1 MPITTETI
9 QTTIGA
15 LNAQFAGREG
25 DIDYD
30 ATKLVHIH
38 RRQRPYVW
46 NQDMQLVLLDS
57 ILSGYYIPP
66 IISSSV
72 YEHCSC
78 DNRIREKREVLDG
91 GNRITTFRR
100 ILNGHIREL
109 TDAERTTI
117 MSYSITFVVMRG
129 MTNKEQCTMF
139 RRLNKNIKVS
149 DGQLYAMSDDSLV
162 VKEAL
167 ALLNDDNYPL
177 RGLILEHFF
186 DTRGADNN
194 GRKNLENAIAIV
206 SGALYGPHY
215 ITKSYNIQEEKVE
228 SHEPI
233 DRNIIIDIL
242 SNVFH
247 IFTLANQIIPMT
259 DRRKLKSQWS
269 VGKWL
274 GAMLY
279 DVLTH
284 PNQIEETQNRWAKY
298 IAAVRR
304 GVMFAEDASKLSGGQ
319 NLTANKYRRICAKV
333 TIFVNQGRL
342 AVDSEIMH
350 LTHDEDDITVTT
362 EEDIYEDVE
371 EEGELEEEQI

>member
-15 LNAQFAGREG
+15 LNSQFAGREG
-25 DIDYD
+25 DIDYK
-30 ATKLVHIH
+30 ATNLVHIH

-46 NQDMQLVLLDS
+46 NQEMQSILLDS
-57 ILSGYYIPP
+57 IITGYYIPP

-72 YEHCSC
+72 YEHCCC
-78 DNRIREKREVLDG
+78 DNKIREKREVLDG

-100 ILNGHIREL
+100 ILNGYIREL

-117 MSYSITFVVMRG
+117 LSFPITFVVMRG

-149 DGQLYAMSDDSLV
+149 DGQLYAMSDDSLL

-167 ALLNDDNYPL
+167 ALLNDENYPL
-177 RGLILEHFF
+177 RRLILEHF
-186 DTRGADNN
+186 DPPGSDNN
-194 GRKNLENAIAIV
+194 GRKNLENAVALV
-206 SGALYGPHY
+206 SGALNGPHY

-228 SHEPI
+228 SQEPI

-242 SNVFH
+242 STVFH
-247 IFTLANQIIPMT
+247 IFTLANQVLPLT

-279 DVLTH
+279 DILTH
-284 PNQIEETQNRWAKY
+284 PNEIEETQNRWAKY
-298 IAAVRR
+298 IIAVRR
-304 GVMFAEDASKLSGGQ
+304 GDMFSEDASKLSGGQ

-333 TIFVNQGRL
+333 AIFINQGRL
-342 AVDSEIMH
+342 AIDSEIMH
-350 LTHDEDDITVTT
+350 LIHDDDDITVTT
-362 EEDIYEDVE
+362 NEYIEEDEED
-371 EEGELEEEQI
+371 GELEEEQI

>member
-1 MPITTETI
+1 MSITTETI

-25 DIDYD
+25 DIDYEP
-30 ATKLVHIH
+30 TKLVHIH

-46 NQDMQLVLLDS
+46 NQEMQTVLLDS
-57 ILSGYYIPP
+57 ILTGYYIPP

-72 YEHCSC
+72 FETCSC
-78 DNRIREKREVLDG
+78 DNKIREKREVLDG

-100 ILNGHIREL
+100 ILNGYIREL
-109 TDAERTTI
+109 TDAERTAI

-129 MTNKEQCTMF
+129 MTNKAQCTMF

-149 DGQLYAMSDDSLV
+149 DGQLYAMSDDSNL

-167 ALLNDDNYPL
+167 AFLNDDNYPL

-194 GRKNLENAIAIV
+194 GRKNLENAVALV
-206 SGALYGPHY
+206 SGALNGPHY

-247 IFTLANQIIPMT
+247 IFTLANQVLPLT
-259 DRRKLKSQWS
+259 DRRKLKSQLT

-279 DVLTH
+279 DILTH
-284 PNQIEETQNRWAKY
+284 PNEIEETQNRWAKY
-298 IAAVRR
+298 IIAVRR
-304 GVMFAEDASKLSGGQ
+304 RDMFAEDASKLSGAN

-333 TIFVNQGRL
+333 AIFVNQGRL
-342 AVDSEIMH
+342 AIDSEIMH
-350 LTHDEDDITVTT
+350 LIHDDDIDTVITDDFI
-362 EEDIYEDVE
+362 EEEEE

>member
-72 YEHCSC
+72 YEHCYC

-100 ILNGHIREL
+100 ILNGHIREI

-117 MSYSITFVVMRG
+117 LSFSITFVVMRG

-167 ALLNDDNYPL
+167 ALLNDDKYPL

-247 IFTLANQIIPMT
+247 IFTLANQIVPMT

-279 DVLTH
+279 DILTH

-304 GVMFAEDASKLSGGQ
+304 GVMFAEDASKLNGGQ

-333 TIFVNQGRL
+333 AIFVNQGRL

>member
-1 MPITTETI
+1 
-9 QTTIGA
+9 
-15 LNAQFAGREG
+15 
-25 DIDYD
+25 
-30 ATKLVHIH
+30 
-38 RRQRPYVW
+38 
-46 NQDMQLVLLDS
+46 MQLVLLDS

>member
-1 MPITTETI
+1 MSITIETI

-15 LNAQFAGREG
+15 LNSQFAGREG

-30 ATKLVHIH
+30 PTKLVHIH

-46 NQDMQLVLLDS
+46 PQEMQIVLLDS
-57 ILSGYYIPP
+57 ILTGYYIPP

-72 YEHCSC
+72 FETCSC

-100 ILNGHIREL
+100 ILNGYIREL

-129 MTNKEQCTMF
+129 MTNKAQCTMF

-149 DGQLYAMSDDSLV
+149 DGQLYAMSDDSLL

-186 DTRGADNN
+186 DTRGSDNN
-194 GRKNLENAIAIV
+194 GRKNLENAIALV

-215 ITKSYNIQEEKVE
+215 ITKLYNIQEEKIE
-228 SHEPI
+228 SQEGIHR
-233 DRNIIIDIL
+233 DTIITRLANTFD
-242 SNVFH
+242 
-247 IFTLANQIIPMT
+247 IFTIANTIVPLT
-259 DRRKLKSQWS
+259 DRRKLKSQWT

-279 DVLTH
+279 DILTH
-284 PNQIEETQNRWAKY
+284 PNEIEETQNRWAKY

-304 GVMFAEDASKLSGGQ
+304 GDMFAEDASKLSGAH

-333 TIFVNQGRL
+333 DIFITQGRL
-342 AVDSEIMH
+342 AADNEIMH
-350 LTHDEDDITVTT
+350 LIHDDDAATVTT
-362 EEDIYEDVE
+362 DEYIEEEEEDET
-371 EEGELEEEQI
+371 EL